1 MRILNLVEVTGK
13 GKSAHITL
21 TSFGKE
27 LALAGK
33 NPLIDI
39 GLCDSLSGDNIPTAL
54 SRKERETII
63 RCLTQH
69 CEKETS
75 RMQSVLSF
83 IESRAKSRL
92 DGVSR
97 NEILDAVRSDK
108 IRHFSSGDNYHTSNT
123 ELSGVLGRMW
133 DLGLVKNY
141 TDLTRPTRIKRY
153 VCDKEERKLDY
164 CRKYRTMRFIQDL
177 TIIRP

>member
-1 MRILNLVEVTGK
+1 
-13 GKSAHITL
+13 
-21 TSFGKE
+21 
-27 LALAGK
+27 
-33 NPLIDI
+33 
-39 GLCDSLSGDNIPTAL
+39 
-54 SRKERETII
+54 
-63 RCLTQH
+63 
-69 CEKETS
+69 
-75 RMQSVLSF
+75 MQSVLSF

-153 VCDKEERKLDY
+153 VCDKEWKEKLG
-164 CRKYRTMRFIQDL
+164 L
-177 TIIRP
+177 L